1 MLSFYQL
8 IAVPIKPLYTEVEL
22 LTQVAAG
29 NESAFARLFHEY
41 HQELGD
47 YVFRL
52 TKSLPLTE
60 EIIQDVFIKIW
71 SQKEQLNKI
80 GHFRAYLFTM
90 SRNYTL
96 NVMRNEARKALLH
109 QEWITNFSEYAES
122 ETVYDQEKY
131 FLLIDQAVASL
142 PPQQQKAWLMSRQ
155 EGLKHEEI
163 ALRLQLSKETV
174 KRHITLAMASI
185 SNYVKSRVGNVLL
198 VLYIIKIFFS

>member
-1 MLSFYQL
+1 M
-8 IAVPIKPLYTEVEL
+8 PIKPLYTETEL
-22 LTQVAAG
+22 LTQIAAG
-29 NESAFARLFHEY
+29 NESAFARLFYEF

-71 SQKEQLNKI
+71 TQREQLNKI
-80 GHFRAYLFTM
+80 EHFRAYLFTV

-109 QEWITNFSEYAES
+109 QEWITNFGES
-122 ETVYDQEKY
+122 IELETVPDQEKY
-131 FLLIDQAVASL
+131 FILIDQAIASL

-163 ALRLQLSKETV
+163 AVRLQLSKETV

-185 SNYVKSRVGNVLL
+185 SNYVKSRVGNVFM
-198 VLYIIKIFFS
+198 VVCIIKSFFS